1 VSPHATSAAAPGTQ
15 ARRLQDEFAAH
26 PVPLS
31 EFAAEHRLDL
41 NRARALLRAQRPR
54 NEVLST
60 MPLLTLAC
68 TATGWTRHRTSHDL
82 STTLTA
88 VHRNLWRAADTL
100 HARGIPAAVHHAYTT
115 GALPHPQPD
124 DTPPPTLTP
133 DEHKLLLHLAFG
145 TISGS
150 AHNSAVHVL
159 CGVLDARTDAHA
171 ITRAW
176 ATGLLP

>member
-1 VSPHATSAAAPGTQ
+1 
-15 ARRLQDEFAAH
+15 LQDEFAAH
-26 PVPLS
+26 PVPLGQL
-31 EFAAEHRLDL
+31 AADHGLDM
-41 NRARALLRAQRPR
+41 ARAWALLHAQRPR

-68 TATGWTRHRTSHDL
+68 AATGWTRHRTSGEFGL
-82 STTLTA
+82 TLAA
-88 VHRNLWRAADTL
+88 VHRSLARATAALD
-100 HARGIPAAVHHAYTT
+100 ARGIPAAVHHAYTT
-115 GALPHPQPD
+115 GALPRPQPAT
-124 DTPPPTLTP
+124 TPPPTLTP
-133 DEHKLLLHLAFG
+133 DEQKLLRHLAFG